1 MSGPETGDD
10 DGNSLLPGWLSSD
23 QADESAVG
31 TDETATDGATGGEEG
46 ESSSLAEVREWL
58 SRTSRL
64 LTGSAIRVTDYDPKR
79 HGRLVSFDGLEGYE
93 EVERYWV
100 DAPFAF
106 VSINFDTE
114 AQEHLYYV
122 VEPQLSAVE
131 QRLLDRLYEDVRDP
145 LLYREDIDDNPEVA
159 LRDELRE
166 RLEEYGVAIE
176 EETFYRLFYYLY
188 RSFQGYGKLD
198 PLMYD
203 PHIEDIS
210 CDGPGLP
217 VFVYH
222 DGYTDIE
229 SNVVYDDEEL
239 SNFVI
244 QLAQRSGRHI
254 SVSDPVLSTTLPDG
268 SRIELA
274 LGEEVTPKGSAFTIR
289 KYADEP
295 FTPIDLLNYGTFN
308 LRQLAYLW
316 LAIESNRSL
325 LFAGG
330 TAAGKTT
337 SMNAVSMFIPPRSK
351 VLTIEDTRE
360 LSLYHDNW
368 LSSVTRERMG
378 DGDITMYDLLRS
390 ALRHRPEYIIVG
402 EVRGEEAITLF
413 QAMNTGHTTFS
424 TMHADSVQT
433 VINRLENEPINVPRP
448 MVTSLDVL
456 CVQVLAR
463 SQGERVRRAK
473 TLAEIEGID
482 QRTGE
487 LDYSNTYNWNAT
499 EDEFSE
505 SNSELLEEIREERGW
520 NKSRLL
526 RELQNRRRFLRYL
539 QEQDITDYRRFTA
552 MVNKYYADADE
563 VMNRIDSAGAEIET

>member
-1 MSGPETGDD
+1 MSEHDSEHDTATPQDT
-10 DGNSLLPGWLSSD
+10 
-23 QADESAVG
+23 G
-31 TDETATDGATGGEEG
+31 TDEGVASG
-46 ESSSLAEVREWL
+46 VRNWL
-58 SRTSRL
+58 SRTARL
-64 LTGSAIRVTDYDPKR
+64 LTGSVVTVTDYDPRR
-79 HGRLVSFDGLEGYE
+79 HGRLVSFDGLDGYE
-93 EVERYWV
+93 EIDRYWV
-100 DAPFAF
+100 DVPFAF
-106 VSINFDTE
+106 VSINYDAD
-114 AQEHLYYV
+114 AQEHRYHV
-122 VEPQLSAVE
+122 VEPELTDLES
-131 QRLLDRLYEDVRDP
+131 RLLDRLFDDVRDP
-145 LLYREDIDDNPEVA
+145 LLYREDVSDDPEQA
-159 LRDELRE
+159 LKDQLRE
-166 RLEEYGVAIE
+166 RLEEYGVAID
-176 EETFYRLFYYLY
+176 EETFYRLFYYLN
-188 RSFQGYGKLD
+188 RSYQGYGKLD

-217 VFVYH
+217 VFIYH
-222 DGYTDIE
+222 DEYTDIE
-229 SNVVYDDEEL
+229 SNVVYGADEL
-239 SNFVI
+239 NNFVI

-254 SVSDPVLSTTLPDG
+254 SVSDPVLSTTLPEG

-289 KYADEP
+289 KYAEEP
-295 FTPIDLLNYGTFN
+295 FTPIDLLNYGTFD
-308 LRQLAYLW
+308 LRMLAYLW

-325 LFAGG
+325 IFAGG

-337 SMNAVSMFIPPRSK
+337 SMNAVSMFIPPRAK

-378 DGDITMYDLLRS
+378 NKDITMYDLLRS

-448 MVTSLDVL
+448 MVTSLDIL
-456 CVQVLAR
+456 CVQVLGR
-463 SQGERVRRAK
+463 SQGERVRRAR

-487 LDYSNTYNWNAT
+487 LDYSNTYNWDAT
-499 EDEFSE
+499 DDEFTE
-505 SNSELLEEIREERGW
+505 SNSEILEEIREERGW
-520 NKSRLL
+520 TRSELL
-526 RELQNRRRFLRYL
+526 RELRNRRRFLRYL
-539 QEQDITDYRRFTA
+539 QREGVTDYRRFTA
-552 MVNKYYADADE
+552 MVNQYYADSEKVMERIADAGIE
-563 VMNRIDSAGAEIET
+563 VQD

>member
-1 MSGPETGDD
+1 MARQDSGNGDPPASRTEK
-10 DGNSLLPGWLSSD
+10 GGGGLTGWLS
-23 QADESAVG
+23 Q
-31 TDETATDGATGGEEG
+31 TARA
-46 ESSSLAEVREWL
+46 
-58 SRTSRL
+58 
-64 LTGSAIRVTDYDPKR
+64 LTGSTIRVTEYDPKR
-79 HGRLVSFDGLEGYE
+79 HDRLVTFDGLDGYE
-93 EVERYWV
+93 EVDRYWV
-100 DAPFAF
+100 NAPFAF
-106 VSINFDTE
+106 VSINFDPEE
-114 AQEHLYYV
+114 AEHYYYV
-122 VEPQLSAVE
+122 VEPGLTPSE
-131 QRLLDRLYEDVRDP
+131 TELLERLFEDIRGP
-145 LLYREDIDDNPEVA
+145 LLYRDEVA
-159 LRDELRE
+159 DDPEQALRE
-166 RLEEYGVAIE
+166 ELQARLEEYGVRTAD
-176 EETFYRLFYYLY
+176 ETFYRLFYYLH
-188 RSFQGYGKLD
+188 RAFLGYGKID

-210 CDGPGLP
+210 CDGPRLS
-217 VFVYH
+217 VFIYH
-222 DGYTDIE
+222 EEYTDIE
-229 SNVVYDDEEL
+229 SNVTFDPDEL

-244 QLAQRSGRHI
+244 QLAQRSGRHV
-254 SVSDPVLSTTLPDG
+254 SVSDPVVSTTLPDG

-289 KYADEP
+289 KYADKP
-295 FTPIDLLNYGTFN
+295 FTPIDLLEYGTVD
-308 LRQLAYLW
+308 RRILAFLW

-360 LSLYHDNW
+360 LSLYHENW

-378 DGDITMYDLLRS
+378 DADITMYDLLRS
-390 ALRHRPEYIIVG
+390 ALRHRPEYILVG

-448 MVTSLDVL
+448 MVTSLDIL

-463 SQGERVRRAK
+463 SGGERVRRAK

-487 LDYSNTYNWNAT
+487 LDYSNTYVWDAN
-499 EDEFSE
+499 EDTFAEQ
-505 SNSELLEEIREERGW
+505 NSELLAEIREERGW
-520 NKSRLL
+520 SQSELL
-526 RELQNRRRFLRYL
+526 EELRNRRRFLAYL
-539 QEQDITDYRRFTA
+539 QEQGIDDYRRFTA
-552 MVNKYYADADE
+552 MVNKYYADAE
-563 VMNRIDSAGAEIET
+563 AVMDRIEAAGLEADGAR